1 MIFYSEI
8 NSSYLSKNCVCLQD
22 NESWRDVY
30 VSIGT
35 YNQCIRLAK
44 EYEDSP
50 EVYLNK
56 AWGGLELAPE
66 DGGVDKFLIRL
77 VEALP
82 YPLNMLMPYVNMLFE
97 TNLKL
102 MDRYTQDPEEDITD
116 IYGYLHVLS
125 QLIDFEKYTM
135 FEPKFRQEI
144 KLSDFMYKSYQ
155 ASWREYD
162 VLKEA
167 KVIST
172 GASQFTNQAQAA
184 STIQNVEEPVI
195 KEDDNEEDSDAALH
209 ALWASILDEPDEP
222 MPVVEASAKPKVE
235 EPAVEQVAEAAAVDT
250 EYKSAG
256 YTKDL
261 LDDMDI

>member
-56 AWGGLELAPE
+56 AWGGLELAQE

-97 TNLKL
+97 TNPKL
-102 MDRYTQDPEEDITD
+102 MDRYAQDPEEDITD

-167 KVIST
+167 NVMHVEVSQPAVSQPQVAGTTIS
-172 GASQFTNQAQAA
+172 N
-184 STIQNVEEPVI
+184 EEPVLA
-195 KEDDNEEDSDAALH
+195 EDEDEDKDAALH

-222 MPVVEASAKPKVE
+222 MPIVEASTKQKVE
-235 EPAVEQVAEAAAVDT
+235 EPAVEQVAETAAT

>member
-44 EYEDSP
+44 EYEDNP

-97 TNLKL
+97 TNPKL
-102 MDRYTQDPEEDITD
+102 MDRYAQDPEEDITD

-162 VLKEA
+162 VLKKANVMHVE
-167 KVIST
+167 V
-172 GASQFTNQAQAA
+172 SQ
-184 STIQNVEEPVI
+184 STISQPQVAGTNISSEESALA
-195 KEDDNEEDSDAALH
+195 EDEDKDAALH

-222 MPVVEASAKPKVE
+222 MPVVEASTKPKVK
-235 EPAVEQVAEAAAVDT
+235 EPAVEQVAEVAADT
-250 EYKSAG
+250 GYKSAG
-256 YTKDL
+256 YTQDL